1 MSYENFPNVTQSP
14 EVSGAR
20 SRLTDILQNLVEKAE
35 KADESI
41 LAEELES
48 PKTPEED
55 SKVGVLDGQGSKSS
69 KKHSRSS
76 RKRKKDYVESSTEHT
91 FLDKGKYQHSFVMKL
106 FDRQVE
112 LAQFKASSPLYPVC
126 REWMNNQPLKKRNS
140 RTRTPSPEPT
150 PEDESA
156 DPNDQ
161 TLKDIYQ
168 LPPPSISAEDFRE
181 KYNRDPR
188 IPSPVPQPEET
199 LDIHSNT
206 SPAPSKEILL
216 EDHLIRWRKIKN
228 KWKGASDDYQYRY
241 TESYAILKAM
251 YDRQ

>member
-1 MSYENFPNVTQSP
+1 MSYPHFSNLTQSP

-20 SRLTDILQNLVEKAE
+20 SRLSDILQTLVEKAE

-48 PKTPEED
+48 PRTPEED
-55 SKVGVLDGQGSKSS
+55 SKVGILDGQGSKSS
-69 KKHSRSS
+69 KKHSRSN
-76 RKRKKDYVESSTEHT
+76 RKRKKDYVESSSEHT
-91 FLDKGKYQHSFVMKL
+91 FLDKGKYPQSFVMKL
-106 FDRQVE
+106 FDRQVD
-112 LAQFKASSPLYPVC
+112 LAQFKPSSPLYPVC
-126 REWMNNQPLKKRNS
+126 REWMRNQPLKKRNV
-140 RTRTPSPEPT
+140 RTRSPSPEQS
-150 PEDESA
+150 PEDESS

-168 LPPPSISAEDFRE
+168 LPPPSISAEDLRS
-181 KYNRDPR
+181 KHNRDPR

-199 LDIHSNT
+199 LDIHSDM
-206 SPAPSKEILL
+206 SLAPSKETLL
-216 EDHLIRWRKIKN
+216 EDHLVRWRKIKN
-228 KWKGASDDYQYRY
+228 KWKGASDDYQFRY